1 MADATYAVATIAQLL
16 NISPRRVQQLAR
28 EGVIPRAENGR
39 YALVASVQGYVKYLQ
54 ERSVSRDADEE
65 TLHERRRLVKMQ
77 ADKLEFEIGRLTSEL
92 VPTGEVGRAWAR
104 LAAAFRARMLALPS
118 RLAAELAAEPDPN
131 VVKARLEDEIHDA
144 LEELSRDEALVAAPA
159 RSVAGAAPNGAG
171 NGEAAAAPLGE
182 RVG

>member
-1 MADATYAVATIAQLL
+1 MAEATYAVATIAQLL
-16 NISPRRVQQLAR
+16 NITPRRVQQLAR

-39 YALVASVQGYVKYLQ
+39 YALVGSVQGYVKYLQ
-54 ERSVSRDADEE
+54 ERAVSGDTDEG
-65 TLHERRRLVKMQ
+65 TQRERRRLVKMQ

-104 LAAAFRARMLALPS
+104 LTVAFRARMLALPS
-118 RLAAELAAEPDPN
+118 RLAAELAAEADPN

-159 RSVAGAAPNGAG
+159 RAASGSPPNGAG
-171 NGEAAAAPLGE
+171 DGEAAAAPVGE